1 MPGSEQG
8 ESQYR
13 TLYLNPEPPKFP
25 NLLITGGFLA
35 RGCGYRC
42 ANTSAEGTRLIMD
55 IPRPSNA
62 RAKMMRRIV
71 LGAAAILL
79 IGGVTYGLSRLRP
92 AAPSVDRA
100 TVWSDEVKR
109 GPMLRE
115 LRGIGT
121 LIPEDIQWIP
131 AQTEAQVDR
140 IVLKPGAIVK
150 SDSIILELS
159 NLTLKRDVLDS
170 EYQLKAAEADYA
182 NLKVQVNGEL
192 LNQKAAEAAVR
203 SEYEQAKIQHA
214 VDEKLAAEGIG
225 STVTAELSKVKEEQL
240 GVRVQLEGERTK
252 NTADAA
258 QARLQAQQSHVDQQR
273 ALYELRHAE
282 LEALHVRAGLNGVLQ
297 LVPVE
302 VGQHVLPGTNLARV
316 ADPKKLKAEVKVA
329 ETQAKDAVIGQKAT
343 VDTRNGVVAGHVSR
357 IDPSVQNG
365 TVTVDVAIDGPLP
378 DGARPDLSVDGT
390 IEVENLKDVLYVGR
404 PVHGASQSTI
414 SLFKLSSDG
423 SEANRVNVKL
433 GRSSVNTVEILQGL
447 QVGDRVIL
455 SDMSQWDN
463 YDRVRLK

>member
-1 MPGSEQG
+1 
-8 ESQYR
+8 
-13 TLYLNPEPPKFP
+13 
-25 NLLITGGFLA
+25 
-35 RGCGYRC
+35 
-42 ANTSAEGTRLIMD
+42 MD

-62 RAKMMRRIV
+62 RAKMIRRIV
-71 LGAAAILL
+71 LGTAAVLL
-79 IGGVTYGLSRLRP
+79 IGGVTDGLSRLRP

-100 TVWSDEVKR
+100 TGGSDAVKR

-121 LIPEDIQWIP
+121 LIPEDIHWIP
-131 AQTEAQVDR
+131 AQTEGQVDR

-159 NLTLKRDVLDS
+159 NLTLKRDVLDAK
-170 EYQLKAAEADYA
+170 YQLKAAEADYA
-182 NLKVQVNGEL
+182 NLKVQVNSEL
-192 LNQKAAEAAVR
+192 LNQKAAEGAVR

-240 GVRVQLEGERTK
+240 GVRIQLEAERTK

-258 QARLQAQQSHVDQQR
+258 QARLQAQASHVDQQR

-316 ADPKKLKAEVKVA
+316 ADPKKLKAEIKVA

-343 VDTRNGVVAGHVSR
+343 IDTRNGVVAGHVSR

-365 TVTVDVAIDGPLP
+365 TVTMDIAIDGPLP

-414 SLFKLSSDG
+414 SLFKLTPDG
-423 SEANRVNVKL
+423 SEATRVNVKL

>member
-1 MPGSEQG
+1 M
-8 ESQYR
+8 
-13 TLYLNPEPPKFP
+13 
-25 NLLITGGFLA
+25 I
-35 RGCGYRC
+35 
-42 ANTSAEGTRLIMD
+42 
-55 IPRPSNA
+55 
-62 RAKMMRRIV
+62 RRIV
-71 LGAAAILL
+71 LGAAAVLL
-79 IGGVTYGLSRLRP
+79 IGGVTFGLSRLRP
-92 AAPSVDRA
+92 AAPTVDRA

-159 NLTLKRDVLDS
+159 NLTLKRDVLDA

-182 NLKVQVNGEL
+182 NLKVQVNSEL
-192 LNQKAAEAAVR
+192 LNQKAAEAGVR

-214 VDEKLAAEGIG
+214 VDEKLAADGIG

-240 GVRVQLEGERTK
+240 AVRVQLEADRTK

-258 QARLQAQQSHVDQQR
+258 QARLQAQMSHVDQQR

-316 ADPKKLKAEVKVA
+316 ADPKRLKAEIKVA

-343 VDTRNGVVAGHVSR
+343 VDTRNGMVTGHVSR

-365 TVTVDVAIDGPLP
+365 TVTMDVAIDGPLP

-414 SLFKLSSDG
+414 SLFKQTPDG
-423 SEANRVNVKL
+423 SEATRVNVKL